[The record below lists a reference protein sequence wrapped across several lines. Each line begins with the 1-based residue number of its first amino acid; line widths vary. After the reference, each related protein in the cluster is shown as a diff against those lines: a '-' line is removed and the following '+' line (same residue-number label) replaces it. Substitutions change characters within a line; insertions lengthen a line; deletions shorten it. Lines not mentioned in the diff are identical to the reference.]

1 MRKIVA
7 ALAAAGL
14 FVFFLGCQIP
24 SGENLA
30 KIADMEKGIA
40 KLNAKVDALTE
51 SVDELS
57 ESVDELSKSYAEHME
72 KKHKST
78 TYKPPA
84 KRVKRKIK

>member
-14 FVFFLGCQIP
+14 LMSLLGCQIP
-24 SGENLA
+24 GGEDLG
-30 KIADMEKGIA
+30 KIVDMEKSIA
-40 KLNAKVDALTE
+40 ELNAKVDALTE
-51 SVDELS
+51 SVAELS

-78 TYKPPA
+78 TYKPRP
-84 KRVKRKIK
+84 KKIPKKIK